1 MDHVA
6 LNDHFPAM
14 KKNVIE
20 IYILYFIENVVYS
33 PC

>member
-6 LNDHFPAM
+6 LNDRFPAM

-20 IYILYFIENVVYS
+20 IFYFIENVVYS